1 VRTRQNNAF
10 GRDYDPIPA
19 MPGGALKALIGGAV
33 LAVLIV
39 LLALGGEPLFWKR
52 YAASLVLPASAASS
66 IYQPRELVPG
76 GNEQPAPRVVPE
88 LESLDGNSLEMAAA
102 YAGAHHSQALI
113 VSRHD
118 HIVFERY
125 WQGTGF
131 DTVTDAQSFTR
142 VLAALAVGV
151 AISHRLIGWP
161 DEPLG
166 TLLPRWRTDARGA
179 ITVRNLLQM
188 SSGLTPPAAT
198 ALPWGAFARQKF
210 GTDLIG
216 ALMREPLTGT
226 PGTARVEQ
234 AADSQLLALVLE
246 RATRQRYAA
255 YLSSV
260 LWRRLGAADAWLWL
274 DRPGG
279 AAHADCCMLARQG
292 DWIRV
297 GQLLVRDGNYRGS
310 EVIRPGWVSL
320 MRTPAPS
327 DSAYGAYVRVAAR
340 VAGGSEPYAA
350 RDLFVVDGGGGNR
363 LWLVPSLQ
371 LAVLRIATP
380 EAADQSWDDTRIPN
394 LVVRGAR
401 DYLPPAAQPGADVSA
416 LVPGH

>member
-1 VRTRQNNAF
+1 MR
-10 GRDYDPIPA
+10 P
-19 MPGGALKALIGGAV
+19 MPGGALKVLIGGAV
-33 LAVLIV
+33 LAVLVV
-39 LLALGGEPLFWKR
+39 LLALGRAPLFWKR
-52 YAASLVLPASAASS
+52 YAASLVLPATATAT

-76 GNEQPAPRVVPE
+76 GNEPAAPRVAPE
-88 LESLDGNSLEMAAA
+88 LESLDTQSLEMAAA
-102 YAGAHHSQALI
+102 YAGTHNSRAFI

-125 WQGTGF
+125 WHGTSF

-166 TLLPRWRTDARGA
+166 TLLPQWRADARGA

-188 SSGLTPPAAT
+188 SSGLTPPATT
-198 ALPWGAFARQKF
+198 AYPWGASARQRF
-210 GTDLIG
+210 GSDFIA
-216 ALMREPLTGT
+216 ALMSEPLSGT
-226 PGTARVEQ
+226 PGTTRIEQ
-234 AADSQLLALVLE
+234 GADPQLLAFVLE
-246 RATRQRYAA
+246 RAAGQRYAA
-255 YLSSV
+255 YLSQV

-279 AAHADCCMLARQG
+279 TAHADCCMLARQG

-297 GQLLVRDGNYRGS
+297 GQLMVHDGNYRGA

-320 MRTPAPS
+320 MRTPARS

-340 VAGGSEPYAA
+340 VAGGAEPYAA
-350 RDLFVVDGGGGNR
+350 KDLFVVDGGGGNR

-371 LAVLRIATP
+371 LAVLRITTP
-380 EAADQSWDDTRIPN
+380 GPRDQSWDDTRIPN

-401 DYLPPAAQPGADVSA
+401 DYLPPAARPGADVSA

>member
-1 VRTRQNNAF
+1 
-10 GRDYDPIPA
+10 
-19 MPGGALKALIGGAV
+19 MPGGTRTILIGSAG
-33 LAVLIV
+33 LAVLVV
-39 LLALGGEPLFWKR
+39 LLAFGSAPLFWKR
-52 YAASLVLPASAASS
+52 YAASLILPASAASAR
-66 IYQPRELVPG
+66 YQPRELVPG
-76 GNEQPAPRVVPE
+76 GNEPPAPRVAAE
-88 LESLDGNSLEMAAA
+88 QESLDTPSLEMAAA
-102 YAGAHHSQALI
+102 YAAAHHSQALI

-118 HIVFERY
+118 HLVFERY

-161 DEPLG
+161 DEPLS
-166 TLLPRWRTDARGA
+166 TLLPQWRADARGA

-188 SSGLTPPAAT
+188 SSGLAPPAAT

-216 ALMREPLTGT
+216 ALMSEPLEVT
-226 PGTARVEQ
+226 PGTRRVEQ
-234 AADSQLLALVLE
+234 AADPQLLAFVLE
-246 RATRQRYAA
+246 RATGQRYAA

-260 LWRRLGAADAWLWL
+260 LWRRLGAADGWLWL
-274 DRPGG
+274 DRPAG

-297 GQLLVRDGNYRGS
+297 GQLMVRDGNYRGS

-320 MRTPAPS
+320 MRTPARS
-327 DSAYGAYVRVAAR
+327 DSDYGAYLRVGSR
-340 VAGGSEPYAA
+340 VAGGGEPYAA
-350 RDLFVVDGGGGNR
+350 KDLFVVDGGGGNR

-380 EAADQSWDDTRIPN
+380 GAKDQSWDDTRIPN
-394 LVVRGAR
+394 LIVRGAR
-401 DYLPPAAQPGADVSA
+401 DFLPPGAQPGADVSA